1 MTLGILLSAVLDETQ
16 HVSVTAEL
24 CKRVRF
30 RRSTCQNCVDVCPD
44 NAITLSPGP
53 SINDNCSNCG
63 LCQNA
68 CPTEVFEGDVN
79 RDQLLLRQVKSLFG
93 KDQTLGTKKG
103 LFIHC
108 SQAKKQN
115 KCSLAINCLGNM
127 SENIFLGAALSGMA
141 RMNLV
146 KGRCSQCHLKNGE
159 TLLANSMITSQEI
172 VEHIGLKKLALS
184 LNEAQKDS
192 IKDAPLT
199 RRELFSKITHRET
212 VGATSVL
219 SEQANGEIASTQLE
233 MKNGTR
239 PSPKREILRSLIKQ
253 NVIKHNGRGNTN
265 VNIIQQALPWKKM
278 KVDEA
283 NCVACAICVNVCPTG
298 ALTKVFEN
306 NQVVRHLDTSLCTN
320 CYLCQEACPERVIS
334 FEEAYVAADLIKEQ
348 TYVVA
353 RIDMTSCAICG
364 ETIPARRGEICTT
377 CEKRQ
382 ISPMFMNV

>member
-1 MTLGILLSAVLDETQ
+1 MTLGILLDAVLDETQ

-30 RRSTCQNCVDVCPD
+30 RRSACQNCVDVCPD
-44 NAITLSPGP
+44 HAISLSPGP

-68 CPTEVFEGDVN
+68 CPTEVFQNDVS
-79 RDQLLLRQVKSLFG
+79 RDQLLLKQVESSLS
-93 KDQTLGTKKG
+93 KDQTSGTKKG

-108 SQAKKQN
+108 GQAKKQN
-115 KCSLAINCLGNM
+115 KNSLAIHCLGNM
-127 SENIFLGAALSGMA
+127 SENFFLGAALSGLA
-141 RMNLV
+141 EMNLAI
-146 KGRCSQCHLKNGE
+146 GHCAQCRLKNGE
-159 TLLANSMITSQEI
+159 ALLAYSITTYQEI
-172 VEHIGLKKLALS
+172 VENIGFGKLALS

-192 IKDAPLT
+192 IKDTPLT
-199 RRELFSKITHRET
+199 RRELFSKIAHRET
-212 VGATSVL
+212 AGATSVL
-219 SEQANGEIASTQLE
+219 SEQTDGEIANTPLE

-239 PSPKREILRSLIKQ
+239 PSPKREILRNLIKQ
-253 NVIKHNGRGNTN
+253 NGRGNTN

-278 KVDEA
+278 EVDEA

-298 ALTKVFEN
+298 ALTKIFEN
-306 NQVVRHLDTSLCTN
+306 SQVVRHLDSGLCTN

-334 FEEAYVAADLIKEQ
+334 FGKAYAATDLNKAQ

-364 ETIPARRGEICTT
+364 EIIPARRGEICTT

-382 ISPMFMNV
+382 ISPMFKNV

>member
-1 MTLGILLSAVLDETQ
+1 MTLGILLKTVLDETP

-30 RRSTCQNCVDVCPD
+30 RRSTCQNCVDVCPE

-53 SINDNCSNCG
+53 GINDNCSNCG

-68 CPTEVFEGDVN
+68 CPTEVFQNDVN
-79 RDQLLLRQVKSLFG
+79 RDQLLLKQVESLLS
-93 KDQTLGTKKG
+93 KDQTSDAKKG

-115 KCSLAINCLGNM
+115 NNSLAIHCLGNM
-127 SENIFLGAALSGMA
+127 SENFFLCAALSGLA
-141 RMNLV
+141 EMNLA
-146 KGRCSQCHLKNGE
+146 KGHCSQCHLKTGE
-159 TLLANSMITSQEI
+159 TLLINSMTTSQEI
-172 VEHIGLKKLALS
+172 VENIGLKKLALS

-199 RRELFSKITHRET
+199 RRELFSRIAHRQI
-212 VGATSVL
+212 VGATSGL
-219 SEQANGEIASTQLE
+219 SEQADGEIANTPLE
-233 MKNGTR
+233 MKDGTR
-239 PSPKREILRSLIKQ
+239 PSPKREILRNLIKQ
-253 NVIKHNGRGNTN
+253 NGRGNTN
-265 VNIIQQALPWKKM
+265 VNINQQALPWKKM

-298 ALTKVFEN
+298 ALTKSFEN
-306 NQVVRHLDTSLCTN
+306 NQVVRHLDSSLCTN
-320 CYLCQEACPERVIS
+320 CYLCQEACPEGVIG
-334 FEEAYVAADLIKEQ
+334 FEEAYAATDLINDQ

-364 ETIPARRGEICTT
+364 ETIPAGRGEICTT

>member
-1 MTLGILLSAVLDETQ
+1 MTLGILLDAVLDETQ
-16 HVSVTAEL
+16 HVSVTSQL

-68 CPTEVFEGDVN
+68 CPTEVFHNDVN
-79 RDQLLLRQVKSLFG
+79 RDQLLLKQVESLLRKG
-93 KDQTLGTKKG
+93 QTSDAKKG

-108 SQAKKQN
+108 SQAKKKN
-115 KCSLAINCLGNM
+115 RNSLAIHCLANM
-127 SENIFLGAALSGMA
+127 SENFFLGAALSGLA
-141 RMNLV
+141 EMNLA
-146 KGRCSQCHLKNGE
+146 KGHCSQCHLKHGAA
-159 TLLANSMITSQEI
+159 LLINSMTTYQEI
-172 VEHIGLKKLALS
+172 VEIIGLKKLTLS
-184 LNEAQKDS
+184 LNEAQKES

-199 RRELFSKITHRET
+199 RRQLFSKIARQQT
-212 VGATSVL
+212 VGATSML
-219 SEQANGEIASTQLE
+219 SEQADGEIANTPPE
-233 MKNGTR
+233 MKAGTR
-239 PSPKREILRSLIKQ
+239 PSPKREILCKLIKQ
-253 NVIKHNGRGNTN
+253 NGQGNTSVHIN
-265 VNIIQQALPWKKM
+265 QQALPWKKM

-298 ALTKVFEN
+298 ALTKIFEN
-306 NQVVRHLDTSLCTN
+306 NQVVRYLDSSLCTN

-334 FEEAYVAADLIKEQ
+334 FEETYAATDLINAQ
-348 TYVVA
+348 SYLVA